1 MEYKYE
7 MTVVY
12 LKLTYR
18 KSTILQ
24 KKEKR
29 KKNQMLWGNTTYIF
43 VRE

>member
-7 MTVVY
+7 MTAVY

-24 KKEKR
+24 KK

>member
-24 KKEKR
+24 KKEKE
-29 KKNQMLWGNTTYIF
+29 KNQMLWGNTTYIF